1 MPFNFQPLLVIYTR
15 NPLLKWPRT
24 WGDITVFSRIVSFEK
39 ATGSV
44 SSFSTLLLQ
53 TWPDTHAHKA
63 SISCAAFVLQWKNAA
78 TNKKQALKSGAP
90 GDSRWADTVS
100 FFFLVSP
107 LCVAKKLKYA
117 AKKVAQSLGPRWE
130 AARSERPTEPFC
142 TETFPLGFIFLHP
155 GALWFS
161 HQKRHLWPNCGF
173 DERPSSVCCRP
184 RNKTVG
190 CASSPHRTAA
200 DLPPISLYWWKC
212 PRSRAKKRALPMVK
226 ELCSVIQPQGGGF
239 MHVCWGP
246 AIINI
251 NSAMW
256 KWTHWKH
263 RKLKWSWPLCFVFC
277 FPIWID

>member
-1 MPFNFQPLLVIYTR
+1 MKKCRYKQ
-15 NPLLKWPRT
+15 
-24 WGDITVFSRIVSFEK
+24 
-39 ATGSV
+39 
-44 SSFSTLLLQ
+44 
-53 TWPDTHAHKA
+53 
-63 SISCAAFVLQWKNAA
+63 
-78 TNKKQALKSGAP
+78 KKQALKSGAP

-130 AARSERPTEPFC
+130 AARNERPTEPFC

-200 DLPPISLYWWKC
+200 DLPPISHYWWKC
-212 PRSRAKKRALPMVK
+212 PRSWAKKRALPMVK
-226 ELCSVIQPQGGGF
+226 ELCSVIQPRGSGG
-239 MHVCWGP
+239 
-246 AIINI
+246 
-251 NSAMW
+251 
-256 KWTHWKH
+256 
-263 RKLKWSWPLCFVFC
+263 LCMCTGNTENWNDLGLCALFFAFQFGLTSVQQQQRFRHLRDLTIC
-277 FPIWID
+277 G